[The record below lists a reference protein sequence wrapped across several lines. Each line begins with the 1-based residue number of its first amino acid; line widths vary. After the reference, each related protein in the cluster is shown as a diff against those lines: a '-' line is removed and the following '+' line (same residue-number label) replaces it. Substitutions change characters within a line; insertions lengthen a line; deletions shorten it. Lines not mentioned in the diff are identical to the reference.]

1 MTVGF
6 LLHSRPYRE
15 TSLLL
20 SFFSDTDGRVD
31 IIGRAARGS
40 AKKRSSAPVLFTA
53 YDLSWSGKSELK
65 HLSHCESVQPI
76 FQLTSKALYCG
87 LYINEL
93 TYRLLPKHDAEPEF
107 FKAYNDTLSGLM
119 NTQTLEPCL
128 RVFELSLLKA
138 IGYGLSLDH
147 DCYGVLLDP
156 ASLYIYIPERGLQLS
171 TAQEAQCCIGGLGA
185 WFLAIESGDYHE
197 LVVMQL
203 AKKLLRAALSLYLG
217 SRPLQ
222 SRELFR

>member
-20 SFFSDTDGRVD
+20 SFFTDTDGRVD

-40 AKKRSSAPVLFTA
+40 AKKRSSVPVLFSP
-53 YDLSWSGKSELK
+53 YDVSWSGKSELK
-65 HLSHCESVQPI
+65 HLLHCESVQSV
-76 FQLTSKALYCG
+76 FQLTSKSLYCG
-87 LYINEL
+87 LYVNEL

-107 FKAYNDTLSGLM
+107 FQSYNDTLCGLM
-119 NTQTLEPCL
+119 NAQALEPCL
-128 RVFELSLLKA
+128 RMFELSLLKA
-138 IGYGLSLDH
+138 IGYGLSLDR
-147 DCYGVLLDP
+147 DCYGASVDP
-156 ASLYIYIPERGLQLS
+156 DSFYIYIPERGLQLS
-171 TAQEAQCCIGGLGA
+171 TAQEAQCCIGGLGE
-185 WFLAIESGDYHE
+185 WFLAIDSGDYHE
-197 LVVMQL
+197 LAVMQL